1 MMYHLPRWLRPVTA
15 LLALALMALLVPVQ
29 AGVVRAQAPA
39 SFDVQVVDF
48 EFQPANLTI
57 PAGATVTWTN
67 AGQRTHTVSADDG
80 SFDSGRLDPGE
91 TFSHTFSEPGTF
103 TYHCGFH
110 PEMQGTITV
119 TGAEVSTTAATP
131 TATQVSSTEP
141 STSVG
146 PSQDLAPEAE
156 SRLAHIHAGTCDE
169 LGIVVYSMPNLK
181 TYRIDEAESGGIG
194 SIELITGTANVPLS
208 ELFSEPFSIHVHQ
221 SAKNKQIYLACAN
234 VGGRPEAPWSEQDGL
249 VLDAQEQNGS
259 GYRGFATLRPTAE
272 GETQVTIALAVSE
285 ASAEAAAQQE
295 TPPAPT
301 TYSSPSFGYTI
312 SYGPAWTES
321 ESSTTNGSDRFVLF
335 NGTSY
340 ITFTSESG
348 FGGDPKACVDAFVT
362 QLTSDPNVSNLR
374 LAVDDS
380 GAPLEGGTA
389 ATGAYATYDHDYKFS
404 DRTEPYTLYVG
415 CIPLVPNE
423 AVLAIVQNVPTAE
436 YAQQVPLREAL
447 LRGLTLP
454 Q

>member
-1 MMYHLPRWLRPVTA
+1 MINSQLRWFRPASV
-15 LLALALMALLVPVQ
+15 LLALALMTLFVPAQ
-29 AGVVRAQAPA
+29 AGVVRAQSPA
-39 SFDVQVVDF
+39 TFDVQVVDF
-48 EFQPANLTI
+48 EFQPASLTI

-67 AGQRTHTVSADDG
+67 VGQRSHTVSADDG

-91 TFSHTFSEPGTF
+91 TFSHTFAEPGTY

-110 PEMQGTITV
+110 PEMQGTIIV
-119 TGAEVSTTAATP
+119 TAGEASTTAATSSP
-131 TATQVSSTEP
+131 TQEASTEP
-141 STSVG
+141 STNVEA
-146 PSQDLAPEAE
+146 PQDLAPEAE
-156 SRLAHIHAGTCDE
+156 TRLAHIHAGTCDE
-169 LGIVVYSMPNLK
+169 LGIVVYSMPDLK
-181 TYRIDEAESGGIG
+181 TYRVNLAESGGIG
-194 SIELITGTANVPLS
+194 STEMITGTANVPLS
-208 ELFSEPFSIHVHQ
+208 DLFNEPFSIHVHE

-234 VGGRPEAPWSEQDGL
+234 VGGRPDAPWSEQEGL
-249 VLDAQEQNGS
+249 VLEAQEQNGS
-259 GYRGFATLRPTAE
+259 GFHGFATLRPTAD

-295 TPPAPT
+295 APPAPT
-301 TYSSPSFGYTI
+301 TYTSPSFGYTI
-312 SYGPAWTES
+312 SYGPAWQES
-321 ESSTTNGSDRFVLF
+321 ENSTTNGSDRFVLF

-340 ITFTSESG
+340 ITFTSETG
-348 FGGDPKACVDAFVT
+348 FGGDPKACVDAFVA
-362 QLTSDPNVSNLR
+362 QLTSDPNVSNLK

-389 ATGAYATYDHDYKFS
+389 ATGAYATYDHDYKFA

>member
-1 MMYHLPRWLRPVTA
+1 MINSLTRWLRPVTA
-15 LLALALMALLVPVQ
+15 LLALALVTLLVPVQ
-29 AGVVRAQAPA
+29 AGVVRAQAPPT
-39 SFDVQVVDF
+39 FNVQVIDF
-48 EFQPANLTI
+48 EFQPANLTV

-91 TFSHTFSEPGTF
+91 TFSHTFTEPGTY

-110 PEMQGTITV
+110 PEMQGTIKV
-119 TGAEVSTTAATP
+119 TAAAASPTAATP
-131 TATQVSSTEP
+131 AANQEASTEP
-141 STSVG
+141 STNVEA
-146 PSQDLAPEAE
+146 SQNLTPEPE
-156 SRLAHIHAGTCDE
+156 TRLAHIHAGTCDE
-169 LGIVVYSMPNLK
+169 LGIVVYSMPDLK
-181 TYRIDEAESGGIG
+181 TYRVNLAESGGID
-194 SIELITGTANVPLS
+194 SIEMIAGTANVPLS
-208 ELFSEPFSIHVHQ
+208 DLFSEPFSIHVHE
-221 SAKNKQIYLACAN
+221 SAQNKQIYLACAN
-234 VGGRPEAPWSEQDGL
+234 VGGRPDEPWSEQDGL
-249 VLDAQEQNGS
+249 VLEAQEQNGS
-259 GYRGFATLRPTAE
+259 GYHGFATLRPTAE
-272 GETQVTIALAVSE
+272 GETQVTITLAVSE
-285 ASAEAAAQQE
+285 ASVEEAAQQE
-295 TPPAPT
+295 APPAPT
-301 TYSSPSFGYTI
+301 TYTSPSFGYTI
-312 SYGPAWTES
+312 SYGPAWQES
-321 ESSTTNGSDRFVLF
+321 EASTTNGSDRFVLF

-348 FGGDPKACVDAFVT
+348 FGGDPKACVDAFVA

-374 LAVDDS
+374 LAVDNS

-389 ATGAYATYDHDYKFS
+389 ATGAYATYDHDYKFP